1 MDIIVSSNLHIFG
14 DIFGSTIFKD
24 IPCKH
29 FKNILLSLGLS
40 CKTFLKVYNRR
51 FRPGR
56 IDIEGWN
63 IFRWWEVENR
73 LKKGIAE
80 SQDPFRKMAFY
91 GFNYKDLK
99 NFIPNDIRLDDFS
112 LFPGLKCVFI
122 KHYTRKVGDNLKLIC
137 RDLNN
142 LCGKEIVKN
151 CGYLCEYDDLV
162 GKLLRKMYG
171 KSFME
176 FDLDVNKKIW
186 YEFKNTNWHMHSGEG
201 YRQLIG
207 RAIREPINLNNLDF
221 DGDEDN
227 IINNDNIILE
237 PIQSKQKKYY
247 DDKKNRYRHVTSKN
261 IKFHG
266 YTKNLKFQNQHKRV
280 FQPIKGRK

>member
-1 MDIIVSSNLHIFG
+1 M
-14 DIFGSTIFKD
+14 
-24 IPCKH
+24 
-29 FKNILLSLGLS
+29 
-40 CKTFLKVYNRR
+40 
-51 FRPGR
+51 
-56 IDIEGWN
+56 
-63 IFRWWEVENR
+63 
-73 LKKGIAE
+73 
-80 SQDPFRKMAFY
+80 
-91 GFNYKDLK
+91 
-99 NFIPNDIRLDDFS
+99 
-112 LFPGLKCVFI
+112 
-122 KHYTRKVGDNLKLIC
+122 
-137 RDLNN
+137 NN

-151 CGYLCEYDDLV
+151 CGYLCEYDELI

-171 KSFME
+171 YDEKVIASAIRE
-176 FDLDVNKKIW
+176 SHELW
-186 YEFKNTNWHMHSGEG
+186 YEFKKSNWHMHLGEG

-207 RAIREPINLNNLDF
+207 RAIREPINLNNRDF